1 MQYLIYIVL
10 RYQEFRKI
18 CLFAIISYIKL
29 LFEFSYFAI
38 SHDNSNIDDFIQVH
52 ISDMMKIY
60 SKPFPLSLFKSLIDK
75 GFCARADIII
85 ILSFQSSTSR
95 THNTTEMGSNGV
107 VVVLVE
113 LVIRIKIDTH

>member
-1 MQYLIYIVL
+1 MQYFIHNVL
-10 RYQEFRKI
+10 SFRMI
-18 CLFAIISYIKL
+18 CAFAIISTIKFL
-29 LFEFSYFAI
+29 LFLFLYSTI

>member
-1 MQYLIYIVL
+1 MCICHHKYYQILII
-10 RYQEFRKI
+10 FI
-18 CLFAIISYIKL
+18 FN
-29 LFEFSYFAI
+29 FTI

-52 ISDMMKIY
+52 ISDVMKIY

-113 LVIRIKIDTH
+113 LVIRIKIDTHCCNVCTIAISV

>member
-1 MQYLIYIVL
+1 MLKNKTV
-10 RYQEFRKI
+10 
-18 CLFAIISYIKL
+18 ISSCYY
-29 LFEFSYFAI
+29 FQFSYFAI
-38 SHDNSNIDDFIQVH
+38 SHDNSNIDGFIQVH

>member
-1 MQYLIYIVL
+1 M
-10 RYQEFRKI
+10 I
-18 CLFAIISYIKL
+18 CAFAIISTIKFL
-29 LFEFSYFAI
+29 YFTI
-38 SHDNSNIDDFIQVH
+38 SHDNSNIDYFIQVH
-52 ISDMMKIY
+52 ISDVMKIY

-95 THNTTEMGSNGV
+95 THNTIETASNGV

-113 LVIRIKIDTH
+113 LVIRIKIDTHCCNVCTIVISV